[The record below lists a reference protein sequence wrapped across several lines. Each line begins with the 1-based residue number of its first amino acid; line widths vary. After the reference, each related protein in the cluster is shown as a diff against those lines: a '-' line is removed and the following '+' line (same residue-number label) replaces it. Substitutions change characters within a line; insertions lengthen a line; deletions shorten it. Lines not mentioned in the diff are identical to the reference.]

1 VTAQALPFV
10 GRRPAEIERRRLLW
24 LALIVTSALLYVVFA
39 GQWTI
44 PHSDD
49 QQLFLTING
58 VRDWLDANRDNLGLI
73 TVFIDVTGGAVRIVT
88 DALISALLG
97 VGWPAVLAIF
107 AFLGYAAG
115 GWRVGVLAP
124 LGLALVGA
132 LGLWEGGMQTL
143 GLTLSAVVFSL
154 LIGIPL
160 GIWMGRSDR
169 VRAVLTPILDVMQ
182 IMPTFAYLAPF
193 ALLYGIGA
201 GPAVIV
207 TLVYAMPAAIRITA
221 MGIRNVP
228 PNTVEAGQSLGATSR
243 QLLTRVQIPLSLKAI
258 GLAMNQTIMLALSM
272 VVLTVLIAA
281 PGLGGNLISALSA
294 NNVGVGF
301 DAGLAVVL
309 LAIVLDRVTEHAA
322 LRLDPRNA
330 AIQAT
335 TVRRGRVDRRV
346 VLGILGVVSLG
357 AIGYGVIA
365 GEAVSEFPTDVLAIS
380 FREPVNAFV
389 DWIRTSLFPI
399 TDAIKNIITEAT
411 LNPLEKVLTTAPF
424 WLVIGT
430 LTGVAWLVSGMRS
443 AMWVLAGFVLVVG
456 LQLWEH
462 AMQTLTMVVVATALT
477 MLIGIVLGILAARST
492 RVSAFL
498 RPLLDFAQTMPAF
511 VYLLPAVA
519 LFSVGRFTAVVAAI
533 IFAVPPVVRLVEA
546 GIRLVPA
553 STIEAAT
560 AAGANSTQ
568 LLRKVQLPVARP
580 ALMLALNQGIVMVLG
595 MVVVGALVGA
605 GALGYDVI
613 AGFSQ
618 VEDFGKGFCAG
629 ITLVLLGIVLDRM
642 SQGAGRR
649 NVASPGR
656 LPRAEV
662 ASGPATTGE
671 PAPVASGA

>member
-1 VTAQALPFV
+1 MTAQALPFV
-10 GRRPAEIERRRLLW
+10 GRRPAELERRRLLW
-24 LALIVTSALLYVVFA
+24 LALIVTTAVLYVVFA

-44 PHSDD
+44 PHEDD
-49 QQLFLTING
+49 KQLFLTINDI
-58 VRDWLDANRDNLGLI
+58 RDWLDANRDDLGLI
-73 TVFIDVTGGAVRIVT
+73 TVFIEVTGGAVRIVT
-88 DALISALLG
+88 DALIAMLLG
-97 VGWPAVLAIF
+97 VGWPAVLAVA

-124 LGLALVGA
+124 VGLALLGA
-132 LGLWEGGMQTL
+132 LGLWEGGMNTL
-143 GLTLSAVVFSL
+143 GLTLSAVFFSL

-228 PNTVEAGQSLGATSR
+228 SDTVEAGRSLGATSR
-243 QLLTRVQIPLSLKAI
+243 QLLTRVQVPLSLKAI

-281 PGLGGNLISALSA
+281 PGLGGNLIGALSA

-330 AIQAT
+330 AIAAAT
-335 TVRRGRVDRRV
+335 TSRSRVDRRM
-346 VLGILGVVSLG
+346 VLGVLGLLSLG
-357 AIGYGVIA
+357 AIGYGVVA
-365 GEAVSEFPTDVLAIS
+365 GASVAEFPTDVLAIS

-399 TDAIKNIITEAT
+399 TDAIKNVITEAT

-424 WLVIGT
+424 WLVIGS

-443 AMWVLAGFVLVVG
+443 AMWVLVGFGLVIG
-456 LQLWEH
+456 FQLWEH
-462 AMQTLTMVVVATALT
+462 AMQTLAMVVVATALT
-477 MLIGIVLGILAARST
+477 MLIGIVLGILAARSR
-492 RVSAFL
+492 RVSTFL

-546 GIRLVPA
+546 GIRLVPPA
-553 STIEAAT
+553 TIEAAT
-560 AAGANSTQ
+560 AAGANSGQ

-580 ALMLALNQGIVMVLG
+580 ALMLALNQGIIMVLG
-595 MVVVGALVGA
+595 MVVVGGLVGA

-613 AGFSQ
+613 AGFAQ
-618 VEDFGKGFCAG
+618 FEDFGKGFCAG
-629 ITLVLLGIVLDRM
+629 VTLVLLGIVLDRM

-649 NVASPGR
+649 TVASPGK

-662 ASGPATTGE
+662 ASGTAATGE

>member
-1 VTAQALPFV
+1 MTAQALPFV

-24 LALIVTSALLYVVFA
+24 LALIVTSTVLYLLFA

-44 PHSDD
+44 PFNPDS
-49 QQLFLTING
+49 QLFLTINE
-58 VRDWLDANRDNLGLI
+58 VRDWLDANRDNLGLF
-73 TVFIDVTGGAVRIVT
+73 TLFIEVTGGAVRIVT
-88 DALISALLG
+88 DTLISILLG
-97 VGWPAVLAIF
+97 VGWPAVLAVA

-124 LGLALVGA
+124 VGLALVGA
-132 LGLWEGGMQTL
+132 LGLWEGGMNTL
-143 GLTLSAVVFSL
+143 GLTLSAVFFSL

-281 PGLGGNLISALSA
+281 PGLGGNLIGALSA

-330 AIQAT
+330 AIAAAT
-335 TVRRGRVDRRV
+335 ARPARVDRRV
-346 VLGILGVVSLG
+346 VLGVLGVLSLG
-357 AIGYGVIA
+357 AIGYGIVA
-365 GEAVSEFPTDVLAIS
+365 GASVAEFPTDVLAIS

-399 TDAIKNIITEAT
+399 TDAIKNVITEAT

-443 AMWVLAGFVLVVG
+443 AMWVLIGFVLVIG
-456 LQLWEH
+456 FQLWEH
-462 AMQTLTMVVVATALT
+462 AMQTLAMVVVATALT
-477 MLIGIVLGILAARST
+477 MLIGIVLGILAARSD

-498 RPLLDFAQTMPAF
+498 RPALDFAQTMPAF

-560 AAGANSTQ
+560 AAGANSGQ
-568 LLRKVQLPVARP
+568 LLLKVQLPVARP

-613 AGFSQ
+613 AGFAQ
-618 VEDFGKGFCAG
+618 FEDFGKGFCAG
-629 ITLVLLGIVLDRM
+629 VTLVLLGIVLDRM

-649 NVASPGR
+649 TVASPGK

-662 ASGPATTGE
+662 AGGPAKTGE

>member
-1 VTAQALPFV
+1 MTAQALPFV
-10 GRRPAEIERRRLLW
+10 GRRPAELERRRLLW
-24 LALIVTSALLYVVFA
+24 LALIVTTAVLYVVFA

-44 PHSDD
+44 PHEDD
-49 QQLFLTING
+49 KQLFLTINDI
-58 VRDWLDANRDNLGLI
+58 RDWLDANRDDLGLI
-73 TVFIDVTGGAVRIVT
+73 TVFIEVTGGAVRIVT
-88 DALISALLG
+88 DALIAMLLG
-97 VGWPAVLAIF
+97 VGWPAVLAVA

-124 LGLALVGA
+124 VGLALLGA
-132 LGLWEGGMQTL
+132 LGLWEGGMNTL
-143 GLTLSAVVFSL
+143 GLTLSAVFFSL

-228 PNTVEAGQSLGATSR
+228 SDTVEAGRSLGATSR
-243 QLLTRVQIPLSLKAI
+243 QLLTRVQVPLSLKAI

-281 PGLGGNLISALSA
+281 PGLGGNLIGALSA
-294 NNVGVGF
+294 NNVGVGL

-330 AIQAT
+330 AIAAAT
-335 TVRRGRVDRRV
+335 TSRSRVDRRM
-346 VLGILGVVSLG
+346 VLGVLGLLSLG
-357 AIGYGVIA
+357 AIGYGVVA
-365 GEAVSEFPTDVLAIS
+365 GASVAEFPTDVLAIS

-389 DWIRTSLFPI
+389 DWIRTSLVPI
-399 TDAIKNIITEAT
+399 TDAIKNVITEAT

-424 WLVIGT
+424 WLVIGS

-443 AMWVLAGFVLVVG
+443 AMWVLVGFGLVIG
-456 LQLWEH
+456 FQLWEH
-462 AMQTLTMVVVATALT
+462 AMQTLAMVVVATALT
-477 MLIGIVLGILAARST
+477 MLIGIVLGILAARSR
-492 RVSAFL
+492 RVSTFL

-546 GIRLVPA
+546 GIRLVPPA
-553 STIEAAT
+553 TIEAAT
-560 AAGANSTQ
+560 AAGANSGQ

-580 ALMLALNQGIVMVLG
+580 ALMLALNQGIIMVLG
-595 MVVVGALVGA
+595 MVVVGGLVGA

-613 AGFSQ
+613 AGFAQ
-618 VEDFGKGFCAG
+618 FEDFGKGFCAG
-629 ITLVLLGIVLDRM
+629 VTLVLLGIVLDRM

-649 NVASPGR
+649 TVASPGK

-662 ASGPATTGE
+662 ASGTAATGE

>member
-1 VTAQALPFV
+1 MTAQALPFV

-24 LALIVTSALLYVVFA
+24 LALIVTSTVLYLLFA

-44 PHSDD
+44 PYDPD
-49 QQLFLTING
+49 KPLFLAINQ
-58 VRDWLDANRDNLGLI
+58 VRDWLDANRYDLGLF
-73 TVFIDVTGGAVRIVT
+73 TVFIEVTGGAVRIVT
-88 DALISALLG
+88 DALITVLLG
-97 VGWPAVLAIF
+97 VGWPAVLAVA

-132 LGLWEGGMQTL
+132 LGLWEGGMETL
-143 GLTLSAVVFSL
+143 GLTLSAVFFSL
-154 LIGIPL
+154 LLGIPL

-169 VRAVLTPILDVMQ
+169 VRALLTPILDVMQ

-228 PNTVEAGQSLGATSR
+228 PSTVEAGQSLGATSR

-330 AIQAT
+330 AIAAT
-335 TVRRGRVDRRV
+335 ARRGRVDRRV
-346 VLGILGVVSLG
+346 VLGILGVLALG
-357 AIGYGVIA
+357 TIAYGVVA
-365 GEAVSEFPTDVLAIS
+365 GESVAEFPTDVLAIS

-389 DWIRTSLFPI
+389 DWIRTALFPI
-399 TDAIKNIITEAT
+399 TDAIKNVITELT
-411 LNPLEKVLTTAPF
+411 LNPLEQVLTTAPF

-443 AMWVLAGFVLVVG
+443 AMWVLVGFVLVIG

-462 AMQTLTMVVVATALT
+462 AMQTLTMVVVGTAIT
-477 MLIGIVLGILAARST
+477 MVIGIVLGILAARDR

-519 LFSVGRFTAVVAAI
+519 LFSVGRFSAVVAAV

-560 AAGANSTQ
+560 AAGANSGQ

-580 ALMLALNQGIVMVLG
+580 ALMLALNQGIIMVLG

-613 AGFSQ
+613 AGFAQ
-618 VEDFGKGFCAG
+618 FEDFGKGFCAG
-629 ITLVLLGIVLDRM
+629 VTLVLLGIVLDRM

-649 NVASPGR
+649 TVASPGTV
-656 LPRAEV
+656 PRAEV